1 MSAPFGKPGSVDP
14 QRVSTM
20 APAMRREG
28 ALMLL
33 DMGMTDAAASRHL
46 GMSFVEFDR
55 LVHGAQPLLRRGG
68 ETDLAGDH
76 A

>member
-14 QRVSTM
+14 HRLSTM
-20 APAMRREG
+20 VPAMRREG

-33 DMGMTDAAASRHL
+33 DMGLTEAAARRHL
-46 GMSFVEFDR
+46 GMSFIDFDR
-55 LVHGAQPLLRRGG
+55 LLHGAQPLLRRGG
-68 ETDLAGDH
+68 ETDLAGDY